1 MCRGPWAALTNQ
13 SETIVVNGT
22 TRNYLLTTPA
32 PSVPSPIPVRT
43 TRTTTPPSGATARP
57 LVVDF
62 HGLSEGATLHSLTSQ
77 FGTLG
82 QKDGFVAVFPN
93 GTGTPLQWNVTNQ
106 SSTNPDLAFI
116 TQMLKQIE
124 ATECIDTSRVYAS
137 GFSDGAYLVSMLA
150 CTMSGTFAAI
160 GAVSGLQFP
169 RPCHTTR
176 PVPIITFHG
185 TADPIVYFN
194 GGVGTGSQRLV
205 RQDSCDEQPN
215 DDHDH
220 PTRSPERSG
229 HSRSRAALGH
239 QGRLQ
244 PKGAER
250 PGVEPGDPAQW
261 ATSADRGRSP
271 LLHHRRRRACLAG
284 EQIQPIDLQDH
295 RVYDIPDQRHHHHVV
310 VLPALRPLAVHT
322 CTPL

>member
-1 MCRGPWAALTNQ
+1 
-13 SETIVVNGT
+13 
-22 TRNYLLTTPA
+22 
-32 PSVPSPIPVRT
+32 
-43 TRTTTPPSGATARP
+43 

-194 GGVGTGSQRLV
+194 GGVGTGILNTLFGKTPAASSPTTTTTTRPARLNGPGIPAHVRLWAIKDGCNPRAQNVRVSSQVILRNYICPTGVAV
-205 RQDSCDEQPN
+205 RFYIIVGG
-215 DDHDH
+215 
-220 PTRSPERSG
+220 G
-229 HSRSRAALGH
+229 HAWPASKFSQSISKITGFTTFQINATTTMWSFFQRFAL
-239 QGRLQ
+239 
-244 PKGAER
+244 
-250 PGVEPGDPAQW
+250 
-261 ATSADRGRSP
+261 
-271 LLHHRRRRACLAG
+271 
-284 EQIQPIDLQDH
+284 
-295 RVYDIPDQRHHHHVV
+295 
-310 VLPALRPLAVHT
+310 
-322 CTPL
+322 